1 MMMRKL
7 LISAI
12 ALGILCACSGASAMT
27 PPGTSTDICNGEPPI
42 PEFTLTSPAAGAT
55 NVSDSTS
62 ALVFTGSL
70 FTRVGQPSIT
80 LATSAGATQTLT
92 TFNATSNGYSVPLP
106 ALSAGTTYT
115 VTYVVQTLPAA
126 QSSSACPSQESVN
139 EGSFTTQ

>member
-1 MMMRKL
+1 M
-7 LISAI
+7 A
-12 ALGILCACSGASAMT
+12 

-42 PEFTLTSPAAGAT
+42 PEFTLTSPTSGAT
-55 NVSDSTS
+55 SVPDSTS

-70 FTRVGQPSIT
+70 FTRVGQPLIN

-106 ALSAGTTYT
+106 ALSPKTTYT
-115 VTYVVQTLPAA
+115 VTYVVQTATAPTLPSP
-126 QSSSACPSQESVN
+126 QSACPSQESFV